1 MPTRTRARSRL
12 FVASAW
18 MPGPCVLPT
27 CIVVSCALPLPAFA
41 QAPAAAFPSKP
52 LRMIVPFAS
61 GAPDVAARILAQ
73 QLQVQMGQPVLVE
86 NRPGANGL
94 TGTEAVARAYPD
106 GYTLLLVSTS
116 IAINPSLYR
125 KMPFDVLKDLEP
137 VSAVVSGPG
146 YILVVNPALPV
157 KSVKELVALAKAPGS
172 QLTYGTPG
180 FGNALHLATEMFTTR
195 AGISVTHAPYKG
207 AGPAIADLIGGHIHL
222 MFVTPPLSMPHIRSG
237 KLRPLAFAGPKRW
250 SEMPDLPTMAEAGV
264 DGVVLDGGWYG
275 MFAPARTPATIVNR
289 LHAEVKQALGVQDV
303 RDRYAKMMLE
313 PVGNTPAEFRIE
325 LAEQVRKYAELVKA
339 AKIEPQ

>member
-1 MPTRTRARSRL
+1 MMKPVVLHACAC
-12 FVASAW
+12 FVLYGAAPASAQ
-18 MPGPCVLPT
+18 
-27 CIVVSCALPLPAFA
+27 SY
-41 QAPAAAFPSKP
+41 PSKP
-52 LRMIVPFAS
+52 IRMIVPFAA
-61 GAPDVAARILAQ
+61 GAPDAAARILAQ

-94 TGTEAVARAYPD
+94 PGTEAVARADPD
-106 GYTLLLVSTS
+106 GYTLLMVSTS

-125 KMPFDVLKDLEP
+125 KMPFDVQKDLDP
-137 VSAVVSGPG
+137 VTAVVTGPG

-157 KSVKELVALAKAPGS
+157 KTVKELVALAKTPGR

-207 AGPAIADLIGGHIHL
+207 AGPAIADLIGGHIQM

-237 KLRPLAFAGPKRW
+237 KLRPIGFAGPKRW
-250 SEMPDLPTMAEAGV
+250 SELPDVPVMAEAGIE
-264 DGVVLDGGWYG
+264 GVVLDGGWYG
-275 MFAPARTPATIVNR
+275 LFAPARTPSVIVNR
-289 LHAEVKQALGVQDV
+289 LHAEVQKALGVSDV
-303 RDRYAKMMLE
+303 RERYAKMMLD
-313 PVGNTPAEFRIE
+313 PVGNTPAEFRVE
-325 LAEQVRKYAELVKA
+325 LADQIRKYAELVKA

>member
-1 MPTRTRARSRL
+1 MMKPVVLHAFAC
-12 FVASAW
+12 FVLYGAAPASAQ
-18 MPGPCVLPT
+18 
-27 CIVVSCALPLPAFA
+27 SY
-41 QAPAAAFPSKP
+41 PSKP
-52 LRMIVPFAS
+52 IRMIVPFAA
-61 GAPDVAARILAQ
+61 GAPDAAARILAQ

-94 TGTEAVARAYPD
+94 PGTEAVARADPD
-106 GYTLLLVSTS
+106 GYTLLMVSTS

-125 KMPFDVLKDLEP
+125 KMPFDVQKDLEP
-137 VSAVVSGPG
+137 VTAVVTGPG

-157 KSVKELVALAKAPGS
+157 KTVKELVALAKTPGR

-207 AGPAIADLIGGHIHL
+207 AGPAIADLIGGHIQM

-237 KLRPLAFAGPKRW
+237 KLRPIGFAGPKRW
-250 SEMPDLPTMAEAGV
+250 SELPDVPVMAEAGIE
-264 DGVVLDGGWYG
+264 GVVLDGGWYG
-275 MFAPARTPATIVNR
+275 LFAPARTPSVIVNR
-289 LHAEVKQALGVQDV
+289 LHAEVQKALGVSDV
-303 RDRYAKMMLE
+303 RERYAKMMLD
-313 PVGNTPAEFRIE
+313 PVGNTPAEFRVE
-325 LAEQVRKYAELVKA
+325 LADQIRKYAELVKA

>member
-1 MPTRTRARSRL
+1 MMKPVVLLACACFGLYGSAP
-12 FVASAW
+12 ASAQ
-18 MPGPCVLPT
+18 
-27 CIVVSCALPLPAFA
+27 SY
-41 QAPAAAFPSKP
+41 PSKP
-52 LRMIVPFAS
+52 IRMIVPFAA
-61 GAPDVAARILAQ
+61 GAPDAAARILAQ

-94 TGTEAVARAYPD
+94 PGTEAVARADPD
-106 GYTLLLVSTS
+106 GYTLLMVSTS

-125 KMPFDVLKDLEP
+125 KMPFDVQKDLEP
-137 VSAVVSGPG
+137 VTAVVTGPG

-157 KSVKELVALAKAPGS
+157 KTVKELVALAKTPGR

-207 AGPAIADLIGGHIHL
+207 AGPAIADLIGGHIQM

-237 KLRPLAFAGPKRW
+237 KLRPIGFAGPKRW
-250 SEMPDLPTMAEAGV
+250 SELPEVPVMAEAGIE
-264 DGVVLDGGWYG
+264 GVVLDGGWYG
-275 MFAPARTPATIVNR
+275 LFAPARTPAVIVNR
-289 LHAEVKQALGVQDV
+289 LYAEVQKALGVADV
-303 RDRYAKMMLE
+303 RERYAKMMLD
-313 PVGNTPAEFRIE
+313 PVGNSPAEFRAE
-325 LAEQVRKYAELVKA
+325 LADQIRKYAELVKA

>member
-1 MPTRTRARSRL
+1 MMKPVVLLACAC
-12 FVASAW
+12 FVLYGAAPVSAQ
-18 MPGPCVLPT
+18 
-27 CIVVSCALPLPAFA
+27 SY
-41 QAPAAAFPSKP
+41 PSKP
-52 LRMIVPFAS
+52 IRMIVPFAA
-61 GAPDVAARILAQ
+61 GAPDAAARILAQ

-94 TGTEAVARAYPD
+94 PGTEAVARADPD
-106 GYTLLLVSTS
+106 GYTLLMVSTS

-125 KMPFDVLKDLEP
+125 KMPFDVQKDLEP
-137 VSAVVSGPG
+137 VTAVVTGPG

-157 KSVKELVALAKAPGS
+157 KTVKELVALAKTPGR

-207 AGPAIADLIGGHIHL
+207 AGPAIADLIGGHIQM

-237 KLRPLAFAGPKRW
+237 KLRPIGFAGPKRW
-250 SEMPDLPTMAEAGV
+250 SELPDVPVMAEAGIE
-264 DGVVLDGGWYG
+264 GVVLDGGWYG
-275 MFAPARTPATIVNR
+275 LFAPARTPAVIVNR
-289 LHAEVKQALGVQDV
+289 LHAEVQKALGVSDV
-303 RDRYAKMMLE
+303 RERYAKMMLD
-313 PVGNTPAEFRIE
+313 PVGNTPAEFRVE
-325 LAEQVRKYAELVKA
+325 LADQIRKYAELVKA

>member
-1 MPTRTRARSRL
+1 MKPVVLLACACFGLYGSAP
-12 FVASAW
+12 ASAQ
-18 MPGPCVLPT
+18 
-27 CIVVSCALPLPAFA
+27 SY
-41 QAPAAAFPSKP
+41 PSKP
-52 LRMIVPFAS
+52 IRMIVPFAA
-61 GAPDVAARILAQ
+61 GAPDAAARILAQ

-94 TGTEAVARAYPD
+94 PGTEAVARADPD
-106 GYTLLLVSTS
+106 GYTLLMVSTS

-125 KMPFDVLKDLEP
+125 KMPFDVQKDLEP
-137 VSAVVSGPG
+137 VTAVVTGPG

-157 KSVKELVALAKAPGS
+157 KTVKELVALAKTPGR

-207 AGPAIADLIGGHIHL
+207 AGPAIADLIGGHIQM

-237 KLRPLAFAGPKRW
+237 KLRPIGFAGPKRW
-250 SEMPDLPTMAEAGV
+250 SELPEVPVMAEAGIE
-264 DGVVLDGGWYG
+264 GVVLDGGWYG
-275 MFAPARTPATIVNR
+275 LFAPARTPAVIVNR
-289 LHAEVKQALGVQDV
+289 LYSEVQKALGVADV
-303 RDRYAKMMLE
+303 RERYAKMMLD
-313 PVGNTPAEFRIE
+313 PVGNTPAEFRVE
-325 LAEQVRKYAELVKA
+325 LADQIRKYAELVKA

>member
-1 MPTRTRARSRL
+1 MMKRFASFACASGALLCPAI
-12 FVASAW
+12 ASAQ
-18 MPGPCVLPT
+18 PY
-27 CIVVSCALPLPAFA
+27 
-41 QAPAAAFPSKP
+41 PSKP
-52 LRMIVPFAS
+52 IRMIVPFAA
-61 GAPDVAARILAQ
+61 GAPDAAARILAQ
-73 QLQVQMGQPVLVE
+73 QLQAQMGQPVLVE

-94 TGTEAVARAYPD
+94 PGTDAVARADPD

-116 IAINPSLYR
+116 IAINPSLHR
-125 KMPFDVLKDLEP
+125 KMPFDVQKDLEP
-137 VSAVVSGPG
+137 ITAVVTGPG

-157 KSVKELVALAKAPGS
+157 KTVKELVALAKTPGK

-207 AGPAIADLIGGHIHL
+207 AGPAIADLIGGHIQM

-237 KLRPLAFAGPKRW
+237 RLRPIAFAGPKRW
-250 SEMPDLPTMAEAGV
+250 SELPDVPVMAEAGI

-275 MFAPARTPATIVNR
+275 LFAPARTPAAIVNR
-289 LHAEVKQALGVQDV
+289 LHAEVRQALGVAEV
-303 RDRYAKMMLE
+303 RDRYAKMMLD
-313 PVGNTPAEFRIE
+313 PVGNTPAEFRAE
-325 LAEQVRKYAELVKA
+325 VAEQIRKYAELVKA

>member
-1 MPTRTRARSRL
+1 MMKPVVLLACAC
-12 FVASAW
+12 FVLYGAAPVSAQ
-18 MPGPCVLPT
+18 
-27 CIVVSCALPLPAFA
+27 SY
-41 QAPAAAFPSKP
+41 PSKP
-52 LRMIVPFAS
+52 IRMIVPFAA
-61 GAPDVAARILAQ
+61 GAPDAAARILAQ

-94 TGTEAVARAYPD
+94 PGTEAVARADPD
-106 GYTLLLVSTS
+106 GYTLLMVSTS

-125 KMPFDVLKDLEP
+125 KMPFDVQKDLEP
-137 VSAVVSGPG
+137 VTAVVTGPG

-157 KSVKELVALAKAPGS
+157 KTVKELVALAKTPGR

-207 AGPAIADLIGGHIHL
+207 AGPAIADLIGGHIQM

-237 KLRPLAFAGPKRW
+237 KLRPIGFAGPKRW
-250 SEMPDLPTMAEAGV
+250 SELPDVPVMAEAGIE
-264 DGVVLDGGWYG
+264 GVVLDGGWYG
-275 MFAPARTPATIVNR
+275 LFAPARTPAVIVNR
-289 LHAEVKQALGVQDV
+289 LHAEVQKALGVSDV
-303 RDRYAKMMLE
+303 RERYAKMMLD
-313 PVGNTPAEFRIE
+313 PVGNTPAEFRVE
-325 LAEQVRKYAELVKA
+325 LAEQIRKYAELVKA

>member
-1 MPTRTRARSRL
+1 MMKPVVLHAFAC
-12 FVASAW
+12 FVLYGAALASAQ
-18 MPGPCVLPT
+18 
-27 CIVVSCALPLPAFA
+27 SY
-41 QAPAAAFPSKP
+41 PSKP
-52 LRMIVPFAS
+52 IRMIVPFAA
-61 GAPDVAARILAQ
+61 GAPDAAARILAQ

-94 TGTEAVARAYPD
+94 PGTEAVARADPD
-106 GYTLLLVSTS
+106 GYTLLMVSTS

-125 KMPFDVLKDLEP
+125 KMPFDVQKDLEP
-137 VSAVVSGPG
+137 VTAVVTGPG

-157 KSVKELVALAKAPGS
+157 KTVKELVALAKTPGR

-207 AGPAIADLIGGHIHL
+207 AGPAIADLIGGHIQM

-237 KLRPLAFAGPKRW
+237 KLRPIGFAGPKRW
-250 SEMPDLPTMAEAGV
+250 SELPDVPVMAEAGIE
-264 DGVVLDGGWYG
+264 GVVLDGGWYG
-275 MFAPARTPATIVNR
+275 LFAPARTPSVIVNR
-289 LHAEVKQALGVQDV
+289 LHAEVQKALGVSDV
-303 RDRYAKMMLE
+303 RERYAKMMLD
-313 PVGNTPAEFRIE
+313 PVGNTPAEFRVE
-325 LAEQVRKYAELVKA
+325 LADQIRKYAELVKA

>member
-1 MPTRTRARSRL
+1 MMKPVVLHACAC
-12 FVASAW
+12 FVLYGAAPASAQ
-18 MPGPCVLPT
+18 
-27 CIVVSCALPLPAFA
+27 SY
-41 QAPAAAFPSKP
+41 PSKP
-52 LRMIVPFAS
+52 IRMIVPFAA
-61 GAPDVAARILAQ
+61 GAPDAAARILAQ

-94 TGTEAVARAYPD
+94 PGTEAVARADPD
-106 GYTLLLVSTS
+106 GYTLLMVSTS

-125 KMPFDVLKDLEP
+125 KMPFDVQKDLEP
-137 VSAVVSGPG
+137 VTAVVTGPG

-157 KSVKELVALAKAPGS
+157 KTVKELVALAKTPGR

-207 AGPAIADLIGGHIHL
+207 AGPAIADLIGGHIQM

-237 KLRPLAFAGPKRW
+237 KLRPIGFAGPKRW
-250 SEMPDLPTMAEAGV
+250 SELPDVPVMAEAGIE
-264 DGVVLDGGWYG
+264 GVVLDGGWYG
-275 MFAPARTPATIVNR
+275 LFAPARTPSVIVNR
-289 LHAEVKQALGVQDV
+289 LHAEVQKALGVSDV
-303 RDRYAKMMLE
+303 RERYAKMMLD
-313 PVGNTPAEFRIE
+313 PVGNTPAEFRVE
-325 LAEQVRKYAELVKA
+325 LADQIRKYAELVKA

>member
-1 MPTRTRARSRL
+1 MLKPVVLHACACFAL
-12 FVASAW
+12 YGAAPVSAQ
-18 MPGPCVLPT
+18 
-27 CIVVSCALPLPAFA
+27 SY
-41 QAPAAAFPSKP
+41 PSKP
-52 LRMIVPFAS
+52 IRMIVPFAA
-61 GAPDVAARILAQ
+61 GAPDAAARILAQ

-94 TGTEAVARAYPD
+94 PGTEAVARADPD
-106 GYTLLLVSTS
+106 GYTLLMVSTS

-125 KMPFDVLKDLEP
+125 KMPFDVQKDLEP
-137 VSAVVSGPG
+137 VTAVVTGPG

-157 KSVKELVALAKAPGS
+157 KTVKELVALAKTPGR

-207 AGPAIADLIGGHIHL
+207 AGPAIADLIGGHIQM

-237 KLRPLAFAGPKRW
+237 KLRPIGFAGPKRW
-250 SEMPDLPTMAEAGV
+250 SELPDVPVMAEAGIE
-264 DGVVLDGGWYG
+264 GVVLDGGWYG
-275 MFAPARTPATIVNR
+275 LFAPARTPTVIVNR
-289 LHAEVKQALGVQDV
+289 LHAEVQKALGVSDV
-303 RDRYAKMMLE
+303 RERYAKMMLD
-313 PVGNTPAEFRIE
+313 PVGNTPAEFRVE
-325 LAEQVRKYAELVKA
+325 LADQIRKYAELVKA

>member
-1 MPTRTRARSRL
+1 MIKPVVLQACAC
-12 FVASAW
+12 FVLYGAAPASAQ
-18 MPGPCVLPT
+18 
-27 CIVVSCALPLPAFA
+27 SY
-41 QAPAAAFPSKP
+41 PSKP
-52 LRMIVPFAS
+52 IRMIVPFAA
-61 GAPDVAARILAQ
+61 GAPDAAARILAQ

-94 TGTEAVARAYPD
+94 PGTEAVARADPD
-106 GYTLLLVSTS
+106 GYTLLMVSTS

-125 KMPFDVLKDLEP
+125 KMPFDVQKDLEP
-137 VSAVVSGPG
+137 VTAVVTGPG

-157 KSVKELVALAKAPGS
+157 KTVKELVALAKTPGR

-207 AGPAIADLIGGHIHL
+207 AGPAIADLIGGHIQM

-237 KLRPLAFAGPKRW
+237 KLRPIGFAGPKRW
-250 SEMPDLPTMAEAGV
+250 SELPDVPVMAEAGIE
-264 DGVVLDGGWYG
+264 GVVLDGGWYG
-275 MFAPARTPATIVNR
+275 LFAPARTPSVIVNR
-289 LHAEVKQALGVQDV
+289 LHAEVQKALGVSDV
-303 RDRYAKMMLE
+303 RERYAKMMLD
-313 PVGNTPAEFRIE
+313 PVGNTPAEFRVE
-325 LAEQVRKYAELVKA
+325 LADQIRKYAELVKA

>member
-1 MPTRTRARSRL
+1 MLKPVVLHACAC
-12 FVASAW
+12 VALYGAAPVSAQ
-18 MPGPCVLPT
+18 
-27 CIVVSCALPLPAFA
+27 SY
-41 QAPAAAFPSKP
+41 PSKP
-52 LRMIVPFAS
+52 IRMIVPFAA
-61 GAPDVAARILAQ
+61 GAPDAAARILAQ

-94 TGTEAVARAYPD
+94 PGTEAVARADPD
-106 GYTLLLVSTS
+106 GYTLLMVSTS

-125 KMPFDVLKDLEP
+125 KMPFDVQKDLEP
-137 VSAVVSGPG
+137 VTAVVTGPG

-157 KSVKELVALAKAPGS
+157 KTVKELVALAKTPGR

-207 AGPAIADLIGGHIHL
+207 AGPAIADLIGGHIQM

-237 KLRPLAFAGPKRW
+237 KLRPIGFAGPKRW
-250 SEMPDLPTMAEAGV
+250 SELPDVPVMAEAGIE
-264 DGVVLDGGWYG
+264 GVVLDGGWYG
-275 MFAPARTPATIVNR
+275 LFAPARTPSVIVNR
-289 LHAEVKQALGVQDV
+289 LHAEVQKALGVSDV
-303 RDRYAKMMLE
+303 RERYAKMMLD
-313 PVGNTPAEFRIE
+313 PVGNTPAEFRVE
-325 LAEQVRKYAELVKA
+325 LADQIRKYAELVKA

>member
-1 MPTRTRARSRL
+1 MMKPVVLHACAC
-12 FVASAW
+12 FVLYGAAPASAQ
-18 MPGPCVLPT
+18 
-27 CIVVSCALPLPAFA
+27 SY
-41 QAPAAAFPSKP
+41 PSKP
-52 LRMIVPFAS
+52 IRMIVPFAA
-61 GAPDVAARILAQ
+61 GAPDAAARILAQ

-94 TGTEAVARAYPD
+94 PGTEAVARADPD
-106 GYTLLLVSTS
+106 GYTLLMVSTS

-125 KMPFDVLKDLEP
+125 KMPFDVQKDLEP
-137 VSAVVSGPG
+137 VTAVVTGPG

-157 KSVKELVALAKAPGS
+157 KTVKELVALAKTPGR

-207 AGPAIADLIGGHIHL
+207 AGPAIADLIGGHIQM

-237 KLRPLAFAGPKRW
+237 KLRPIGFAGPKRW
-250 SEMPDLPTMAEAGV
+250 SELPDVPVMAEAGIE
-264 DGVVLDGGWYG
+264 GVVLDGGWYG
-275 MFAPARTPATIVNR
+275 LFAPARTPAVIVNR
-289 LHAEVKQALGVQDV
+289 LHAEVQKALGVSDV
-303 RDRYAKMMLE
+303 RERYAKMMLD
-313 PVGNTPAEFRIE
+313 PVGNTPAEFRVE
-325 LAEQVRKYAELVKA
+325 LADQIRKYAELVKA

>member
-1 MPTRTRARSRL
+1 MMKPVVLLACACFGLYGSAP
-12 FVASAW
+12 ASAQ
-18 MPGPCVLPT
+18 
-27 CIVVSCALPLPAFA
+27 SY
-41 QAPAAAFPSKP
+41 PSKP
-52 LRMIVPFAS
+52 IRMIVPFAA
-61 GAPDVAARILAQ
+61 GAPDAAARILAQ

-94 TGTEAVARAYPD
+94 PGTEAVARADPD
-106 GYTLLLVSTS
+106 GYTLLMVSTS

-125 KMPFDVLKDLEP
+125 KMPFDVQKDLEP
-137 VSAVVSGPG
+137 VTAVVTGPG

-157 KSVKELVALAKAPGS
+157 KTVKELVALAKTPGR

-207 AGPAIADLIGGHIHL
+207 AGPAIADLIGGHIQM

-237 KLRPLAFAGPKRW
+237 KLRPIGFAGPKRW
-250 SEMPDLPTMAEAGV
+250 SELPEVPVMAEAGIE
-264 DGVVLDGGWYG
+264 GVVLDGGWYG
-275 MFAPARTPATIVNR
+275 LFAPARTPAVIVNR
-289 LHAEVKQALGVQDV
+289 LYSEVQKALGVADV
-303 RDRYAKMMLE
+303 RERYAKMMLD
-313 PVGNTPAEFRIE
+313 PVGNTPAEFRVE
-325 LAEQVRKYAELVKA
+325 LADQIRKYAELVKA

>member
-1 MPTRTRARSRL
+1 MMKPIVLHACAC
-12 FVASAW
+12 FVLYGAAPASAQ
-18 MPGPCVLPT
+18 
-27 CIVVSCALPLPAFA
+27 SY
-41 QAPAAAFPSKP
+41 PSKP
-52 LRMIVPFAS
+52 IRMIVPFAA
-61 GAPDVAARILAQ
+61 GAPDAAARILAQ

-94 TGTEAVARAYPD
+94 PGTEAVARADPD
-106 GYTLLLVSTS
+106 GYTLLMVSTS

-125 KMPFDVLKDLEP
+125 KMPFDVQKDLEP
-137 VSAVVSGPG
+137 VTAVVTGPG

-157 KSVKELVALAKAPGS
+157 KTVKELVVLAKTPGR

-207 AGPAIADLIGGHIHL
+207 AGPAIADLIGGHIQM

-237 KLRPLAFAGPKRW
+237 KLRPIGFAGPKRW
-250 SEMPDLPTMAEAGV
+250 SELPDVPVMAEAGIE
-264 DGVVLDGGWYG
+264 GVVLDGGWYG
-275 MFAPARTPATIVNR
+275 LFAPARTPSVIVNR
-289 LHAEVKQALGVQDV
+289 LHAEVQKALGVSDV
-303 RDRYAKMMLE
+303 RERYAKMMLD
-313 PVGNTPAEFRIE
+313 PVGNTPAEFRVE
-325 LAEQVRKYAELVKA
+325 LADQIRKYAELVKA

>member
-1 MPTRTRARSRL
+1 MMKPVVLLACAC
-12 FVASAW
+12 FVLYGAAPVW
-18 MPGPCVLPT
+18 
-27 CIVVSCALPLPAFA
+27 A
-41 QAPAAAFPSKP
+41 QSYPSKP
-52 LRMIVPFAS
+52 IRMIVPFAA
-61 GAPDVAARILAQ
+61 GAPDAAARILAQ

-94 TGTEAVARAYPD
+94 PGTETVARADPD
-106 GYTLLLVSTS
+106 GYTLLMVSTS

-125 KMPFDVLKDLEP
+125 KMPFDVQKDLEP
-137 VSAVVSGPG
+137 VTAVVTGPG

-157 KSVKELVALAKAPGS
+157 KTVKELVALAKTPGR

-207 AGPAIADLIGGHIHL
+207 AGPAIADLIGGHIQM

-237 KLRPLAFAGPKRW
+237 KLRPIGFAGPKRW
-250 SEMPDLPTMAEAGV
+250 SELPDVPVMAEAGIE
-264 DGVVLDGGWYG
+264 GVVLDGGWYG
-275 MFAPARTPATIVNR
+275 LFAPARTPAVIVNR
-289 LHAEVKQALGVQDV
+289 LHAEVQKALGVSDV
-303 RDRYAKMMLE
+303 RERYAKMMLD
-313 PVGNTPAEFRIE
+313 PVGNTPAEFRVE
-325 LAEQVRKYAELVKA
+325 LAEQIRKYAELVKA

>member
-1 MPTRTRARSRL
+1 MMKPIVLHACAC
-12 FVASAW
+12 FVLYGAAPASAQ
-18 MPGPCVLPT
+18 
-27 CIVVSCALPLPAFA
+27 SY
-41 QAPAAAFPSKP
+41 PSKP
-52 LRMIVPFAS
+52 IRMIVPFAA
-61 GAPDVAARILAQ
+61 GAPDAAARILAQ

-94 TGTEAVARAYPD
+94 PGTEAVARADPD
-106 GYTLLLVSTS
+106 GYTLLMVSTS

-125 KMPFDVLKDLEP
+125 KMPFDVQKDLEP
-137 VSAVVSGPG
+137 VTAVVTGPG

-157 KSVKELVALAKAPGS
+157 KTVTELVALAKTPGR

-207 AGPAIADLIGGHIHL
+207 AGPAIADLIGGHIQM

-237 KLRPLAFAGPKRW
+237 KLRPIGFAGPKRW
-250 SEMPDLPTMAEAGV
+250 SELPDVPVMAEAGIE
-264 DGVVLDGGWYG
+264 GVVLDGGWYG
-275 MFAPARTPATIVNR
+275 LFAPARTPSVIVNR
-289 LHAEVKQALGVQDV
+289 LHAEVQKALGVSDV
-303 RDRYAKMMLE
+303 RERYAKMMLD
-313 PVGNTPAEFRIE
+313 PVGNTPAEFRVE
-325 LAEQVRKYAELVKA
+325 LADQIRKYAELVKA

>member
-1 MPTRTRARSRL
+1 MMKPVVLHACAC
-12 FVASAW
+12 FVLYGAAPASAQ
-18 MPGPCVLPT
+18 
-27 CIVVSCALPLPAFA
+27 SY
-41 QAPAAAFPSKP
+41 PSKP
-52 LRMIVPFAS
+52 IRMIVPFAA
-61 GAPDVAARILAQ
+61 GAPDAAARILAQ

-94 TGTEAVARAYPD
+94 PGTEAVARADPD
-106 GYTLLLVSTS
+106 GYTLLMVSTS

-125 KMPFDVLKDLEP
+125 KMPFDVQKDLEP
-137 VSAVVSGPG
+137 VTAVVTGPG

-157 KSVKELVALAKAPGS
+157 KTVKELVALAKTPGR

-207 AGPAIADLIGGHIHL
+207 AGPAIADLIGGHIQM

-237 KLRPLAFAGPKRW
+237 KLRPIGFAGPKRW
-250 SEMPDLPTMAEAGV
+250 SELPDVPVMAEAGIE
-264 DGVVLDGGWYG
+264 GVVLDGGWYG
-275 MFAPARTPATIVNR
+275 LFAPARTPTVIVNR
-289 LHAEVKQALGVQDV
+289 LHAEVQKALGVSDV
-303 RDRYAKMMLE
+303 RERYAKMMLD
-313 PVGNTPAEFRIE
+313 PVGNTPAEFRVE
-325 LAEQVRKYAELVKA
+325 LADQIRKYAELVKA

>member
-1 MPTRTRARSRL
+1 MKPVVLLACACFGLYGSAP
-12 FVASAW
+12 ASAQ
-18 MPGPCVLPT
+18 
-27 CIVVSCALPLPAFA
+27 SY
-41 QAPAAAFPSKP
+41 PSKP
-52 LRMIVPFAS
+52 IRMIVPFAA
-61 GAPDVAARILAQ
+61 GAPDAAARILAQ

-94 TGTEAVARAYPD
+94 PGTEAVARADPD
-106 GYTLLLVSTS
+106 GYTLLMVSTS

-125 KMPFDVLKDLEP
+125 KMPFDVQKDLEP
-137 VSAVVSGPG
+137 VTAVVTGPG

-157 KSVKELVALAKAPGS
+157 KTVKELVALAKTPGR

-207 AGPAIADLIGGHIHL
+207 AGPAIADLIGGHIQM

-237 KLRPLAFAGPKRW
+237 KLRPIGFAGPKRW
-250 SEMPDLPTMAEAGV
+250 SELPEVPVMAEAGIE
-264 DGVVLDGGWYG
+264 GVVLDGGWYG
-275 MFAPARTPATIVNR
+275 LFAPARTPAVIVNR
-289 LHAEVKQALGVQDV
+289 LYAEVQKALGVADV
-303 RDRYAKMMLE
+303 RERYAKMMLD
-313 PVGNTPAEFRIE
+313 PVGNSPAEFRAE
-325 LAEQVRKYAELVKA
+325 LADQIRKYAELVKA

>member
-1 MPTRTRARSRL
+1 MMKPVVLHACAC
-12 FVASAW
+12 FVLYGAAPASAQ
-18 MPGPCVLPT
+18 
-27 CIVVSCALPLPAFA
+27 SY
-41 QAPAAAFPSKP
+41 PSKP
-52 LRMIVPFAS
+52 IRMIVPFAA
-61 GAPDVAARILAQ
+61 GAPDAAARILGQ

-94 TGTEAVARAYPD
+94 PGTEAVARADPD
-106 GYTLLLVSTS
+106 GYTLLMVSTS

-125 KMPFDVLKDLEP
+125 KMPFDVQKDLEP
-137 VSAVVSGPG
+137 VTAVVTGPG

-157 KSVKELVALAKAPGS
+157 KTVKELVALAKTPGR

-207 AGPAIADLIGGHIHL
+207 AGPAIADLIGGHIQM

-237 KLRPLAFAGPKRW
+237 KLRPIGFAGPKRW
-250 SEMPDLPTMAEAGV
+250 SELPDVPVMAEAGIE
-264 DGVVLDGGWYG
+264 GVVLDGGWYG
-275 MFAPARTPATIVNR
+275 LFAPARTPSVIVNR
-289 LHAEVKQALGVQDV
+289 LHAEVQKALGAADV
-303 RDRYAKMMLE
+303 RERYAKMMLD
-313 PVGNTPAEFRIE
+313 PVGNTPAEFRAE
-325 LAEQVRKYAELVKA
+325 LADQIRKYAELVKA

>member
-1 MPTRTRARSRL
+1 MMKPVVLLACAC
-12 FVASAW
+12 FVLYGAAPVSAQ
-18 MPGPCVLPT
+18 
-27 CIVVSCALPLPAFA
+27 SY
-41 QAPAAAFPSKP
+41 PSKP
-52 LRMIVPFAS
+52 IRMIVPFAA
-61 GAPDVAARILAQ
+61 GAPDAAARILAQ

-94 TGTEAVARAYPD
+94 PGTEAVARADPD
-106 GYTLLLVSTS
+106 GYTLLMVSTS

-125 KMPFDVLKDLEP
+125 KMPFDVQKDLEP
-137 VSAVVSGPG
+137 VTAVVTGPG

-157 KSVKELVALAKAPGS
+157 KTVKELVALAKTPGR

-207 AGPAIADLIGGHIHL
+207 AGPAIADLIGGHIQM

-237 KLRPLAFAGPKRW
+237 KLRPIGFAGPKRW
-250 SEMPDLPTMAEAGV
+250 SELPDVPVMAEAGIE
-264 DGVVLDGGWYG
+264 GVVLDGGWYG
-275 MFAPARTPATIVNR
+275 LFAPARTPAVIVNR
-289 LHAEVKQALGVQDV
+289 LYAEVQKALGVADV
-303 RDRYAKMMLE
+303 RERYAKMMLD
-313 PVGNTPAEFRIE
+313 PVGNSPAEFRAE
-325 LAEQVRKYAELVKA
+325 LADQIRKYAELVKA

>member
-1 MPTRTRARSRL
+1 MMKPIVLHACAC
-12 FVASAW
+12 FVLYGAAPASAQ
-18 MPGPCVLPT
+18 
-27 CIVVSCALPLPAFA
+27 SY
-41 QAPAAAFPSKP
+41 PSKP
-52 LRMIVPFAS
+52 IRMIVPFAA
-61 GAPDVAARILAQ
+61 GAPDAAARILAQ

-94 TGTEAVARAYPD
+94 PGTEAVARADPD
-106 GYTLLLVSTS
+106 GYTLLMVSTS

-125 KMPFDVLKDLEP
+125 KMPFDVQKDLEP
-137 VSAVVSGPG
+137 VTAVVTGPG

-157 KSVKELVALAKAPGS
+157 KTVKELVALAKTPGR

-207 AGPAIADLIGGHIHL
+207 AGPAIADLIGGHIQM

-237 KLRPLAFAGPKRW
+237 KLRPIGFAGPKRW
-250 SEMPDLPTMAEAGV
+250 SELPDVPVMAEAGIE
-264 DGVVLDGGWYG
+264 GVVLDGGWYG
-275 MFAPARTPATIVNR
+275 LFAPARTPSVIVNR
-289 LHAEVKQALGVQDV
+289 LHAEVQKALGVSDV
-303 RDRYAKMMLE
+303 RERYAKMMLD
-313 PVGNTPAEFRIE
+313 PVGNTPAEFRVE
-325 LAEQVRKYAELVKA
+325 LADQIRKYAELVKA

>member
-1 MPTRTRARSRL
+1 MMKPVVLHACAC
-12 FVASAW
+12 FVLYGAAPASAQ
-18 MPGPCVLPT
+18 
-27 CIVVSCALPLPAFA
+27 SY
-41 QAPAAAFPSKP
+41 PSKP
-52 LRMIVPFAS
+52 IRMIVPFAA
-61 GAPDVAARILAQ
+61 GAPDAAARILAQ

-94 TGTEAVARAYPD
+94 PGTEAVARADPD
-106 GYTLLLVSTS
+106 GYTLLMVSTS

-125 KMPFDVLKDLEP
+125 KMPFDVQKDLEP
-137 VSAVVSGPG
+137 VTAVVTGPG

-157 KSVKELVALAKAPGS
+157 KTVKELVALAKTPGR

-207 AGPAIADLIGGHIHL
+207 AGPAIADLIGGHIQM

-237 KLRPLAFAGPKRW
+237 KLRPIGFAGPKRW
-250 SEMPDLPTMAEAGV
+250 SELPEVPVMAEAGIE
-264 DGVVLDGGWYG
+264 GVVLDGGWYG
-275 MFAPARTPATIVNR
+275 LFAPARTPAVIVNR
-289 LHAEVKQALGVQDV
+289 LYAEVQKALGVADV
-303 RDRYAKMMLE
+303 RERYAKMMLD
-313 PVGNTPAEFRIE
+313 PVGNTPAEFRAE
-325 LAEQVRKYAELVKA
+325 LADQIRKYAELVKA

>member
-1 MPTRTRARSRL
+1 MMKPVVLHACACVVL
-12 FVASAW
+12 YGAAPASAQ
-18 MPGPCVLPT
+18 
-27 CIVVSCALPLPAFA
+27 SY
-41 QAPAAAFPSKP
+41 PSKP
-52 LRMIVPFAS
+52 IRMIVPFAA
-61 GAPDVAARILAQ
+61 GAPDAAARILGQ

-94 TGTEAVARAYPD
+94 PGTEAVARADPD
-106 GYTLLLVSTS
+106 GYTLLMVSTS

-125 KMPFDVLKDLEP
+125 KMPFDVQKDLEP
-137 VSAVVSGPG
+137 VTAVVTGPG

-157 KSVKELVALAKAPGS
+157 KTVKELVALAKTPGR

-207 AGPAIADLIGGHIHL
+207 AGPAIADLIGGHIQM

-237 KLRPLAFAGPKRW
+237 KLRPIGFAGPKRW
-250 SEMPDLPTMAEAGV
+250 SELPDVPVMAEAGIE
-264 DGVVLDGGWYG
+264 GVVLDGGWYG
-275 MFAPARTPATIVNR
+275 LFAPARTPSVIVNR
-289 LHAEVKQALGVQDV
+289 LHAEVQKALGAADV
-303 RDRYAKMMLE
+303 RERYAKMMLD
-313 PVGNTPAEFRIE
+313 PVGNTPAEFRAE
-325 LAEQVRKYAELVKA
+325 LADQIRKYAELVKA